1 MGAYLVVGAGGLG
14 AGVRGAALTA
24 FGKAPAEEFGPQVV
38 RVNTVSPGPLATPL
52 RLSPTGY
59 GAALAASYG
68 MEQQAF
74 LEILPGSMGM
84 TTGRLIEPREV
95 ASLVAYLAS
104 PRAASVSGAEYVIDG
119 GAVKALD
126 LSRYIVLIR
135 EHRGPPGGLTPG
147 GNADREGEHG
157 RFADGTADPGGRRGP
172 GGRGVGAPRRS
183 RRTGGPAA
191 DLGSGTRGADAALAA
206 VP

>member
-1 MGAYLVVGAGGLG
+1 MGAYLVVDAGGLG

-104 PRAASVSGAEYVIDG
+104 PRAASVSGAEYG
-119 GAVKALD
+119 TTAGRSK
-126 LSRYIVLIR
+126 
-135 EHRGPPGGLTPG
+135 HLTYR
-147 GNADREGEHG
+147 DI
-157 RFADGTADPGGRRGP
+157 
-172 GGRGVGAPRRS
+172 S
-183 RRTGGPAA
+183 Y
-191 DLGSGTRGADAALAA
+191 
-206 VP
+206 

>member
-1 MGAYLVVGAGGLG
+1 DAPGPVEADILADDAGALGPGRHPHAVGAYLVVGAGGLG
-14 AGVRGAALTA
+14 AGVRGGALTA

-38 RVNTVSPGPLATPL
+38 RVNTVSPGPWATPP
-52 RLSPTGY
+52 RLAPAGY
-59 GAALAASYG
+59 GAAVAASYG

-104 PRAASVSGAEYVIDG
+104 PRAASVSGAEYG
-119 GAVKALD
+119 TTAGRSKHCD

-157 RFADGTADPGGRRGP
+157 RFSDGTADLGGRSGP
-172 GGRGVGAPRRS
+172 C
-183 RRTGGPAA
+183 
-191 DLGSGTRGADAALAA
+191 
-206 VP
+206 